1 MGHNFLKRGGGGY
14 KMTNLPSGSP
24 GKPMLSSIFPGAER
38 WKADRNPS
46 SRKILC
52 WVLLIVFIKKKLENK
67 YFIIEENGLPT
78 KNETRENIKLIKF
91 KGFKGSIKAST
102 LA

>member
-1 MGHNFLKRGGGGY
+1 
-14 KMTNLPSGSP
+14 
-24 GKPMLSSIFPGAER
+24 MLGVVNRFYQ
-38 WKADRNPS
+38 
-46 SRKILC
+46 
-52 WVLLIVFIKKKLENK
+52 KKLENK